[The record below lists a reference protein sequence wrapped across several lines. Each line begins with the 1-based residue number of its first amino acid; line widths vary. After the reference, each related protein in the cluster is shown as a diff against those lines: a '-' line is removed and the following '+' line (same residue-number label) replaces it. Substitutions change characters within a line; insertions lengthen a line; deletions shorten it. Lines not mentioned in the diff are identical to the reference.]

1 MVKNSGTTLFIPYC
15 HTPAEESAV
24 IKKFSGCP
32 WKGMTLVVIVAVS
45 VVFCGCTSPA
55 DQQIPAVT
63 EPPGGTPNQAPD
75 TTTSTPAPAGTVV
88 NSSLPYGVTISV
100 PADWTRQD
108 VMAVGVRDY
117 GTATENIANF
127 YSPPA
132 LLDDRSSY
140 ITLSVDFDR
149 IPERDFE
156 KYFNNAT
163 VAVQKTAGALTH
175 VEVRSSTLKIAG
187 YKSYKLDFL
196 TEQVKG
202 TYIFTSTEYGMYI
215 FTFRVPNKPR
225 AVEVFNSAVR
235 DMYTSIRINHP
246 VVDVTPY
253 R

>member
-1 MVKNSGTTLFIPYC
+1 MKMFSGYPCIGMAVVVLVTLSVLFTGCTTNSGQG
-15 HTPAEESAV
+15 TPA
-24 IKKFSGCP
+24 P
-32 WKGMTLVVIVAVS
+32 VS
-45 VVFCGCTSPA
+45 TSVQVSSPV
-55 DQQIPAVT
+55 PVT
-63 EPPGGTPNQAPD
+63 
-75 TTTSTPAPAGTVV
+75 TPAPAGTVV

-108 VMAVGVRDY
+108 IMAVGVRDY

-132 LLDDRSSY
+132 LLTDRSSY

-163 VAVQKTAGALTH
+163 VAVQKTTGALTH
-175 VEVRSSTLKIAG
+175 VEVHSSTLNIAG

-225 AVEVFNSAVR
+225 AVELFNSAVG
-235 DMYTSIRINHP
+235 DMYKSIRINHP